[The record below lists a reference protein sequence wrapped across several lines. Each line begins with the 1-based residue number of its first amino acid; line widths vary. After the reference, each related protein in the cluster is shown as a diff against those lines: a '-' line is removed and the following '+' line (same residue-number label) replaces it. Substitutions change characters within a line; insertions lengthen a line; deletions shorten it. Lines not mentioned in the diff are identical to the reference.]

1 MNKSDFQK
9 RIGLLGGSFNPAHK
23 GHLYISMQA
32 MEKLKLDEVWWLVN
46 PCNPFK
52 KESDM
57 MPIFERVRIARQIA
71 DNQNIKVSAIE
82 EDLGTRFTY
91 DTVAQLKGIYPL
103 AQFVWL
109 MGDDLLPE
117 FPMWKKWKELLDM
130 VDVAVFTRQYQE
142 KDLQE
147 MEAVKYL
154 QSIGKWNYFKI
165 TPNPLSSTGIRK
177 SC

>member
-57 MPIFERVRIARQIA
+57 MPIFERIRIARQIA

-91 DTVAQLKGIYPL
+91 DTVAKLKGIYPL

-117 FPMWKKWKELLDM
+117 FPAWKKWKELLDM

-165 TPNPLSSTGIRK
+165 TPNPLSSTGIRN